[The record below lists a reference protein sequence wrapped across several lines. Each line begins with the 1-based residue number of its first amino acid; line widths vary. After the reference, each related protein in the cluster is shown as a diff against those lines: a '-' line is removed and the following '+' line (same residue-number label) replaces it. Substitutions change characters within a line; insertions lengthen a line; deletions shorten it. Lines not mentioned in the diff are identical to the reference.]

1 MTYLAEAQSK
11 TWTFVDGD
19 WHEGNVPLLG
29 PRSHA
34 MWLGSSVFDGA
45 RYFDGVAPDL
55 DLHCQRVNHSA
66 KAMHL
71 DPIHSA
77 EEIEALAL
85 EGVKRFDGKTAI
97 YIKPMYWAEHGGFM
111 MVAPDETSTRFCL
124 CMFEAPMAVQTGF
137 SLTTSPFR
145 RPSLEYMPTNAKAG
159 CLYPNSGR
167 AILEAKSRGYDNAL
181 MLDMQGNIAET
192 ATSNIFLAKD
202 GVVQTPTPNGSFLD
216 GITRRRIIG
225 LLRAAGI
232 TVEEVVLTAKDF
244 LEADEIFSSGNH
256 SKIVPVIRYE
266 DKELQPGP
274 IGTRA
279 KSLYM
284 EWAHSGSL

>member
-1 MTYLAEAQSK
+1 MTYIGNAQSK

-34 MWLGSSVFDGA
+34 MWLGSTVFDGA
-45 RYFDGVAPDL
+45 RYFDGLSPDL
-55 DLHCQRVNHSA
+55 DLHCQRVNNSA
-66 KAMHL
+66 KAMYL
-71 DPIHSA
+71 DPLNSA

-85 EGVKRFDGKTAI
+85 EGVKRFDGDAAL

-111 MVAPDETSTRFCL
+111 MVPPDETSTRFCL
-124 CMFEAPMAVQTGF
+124 CMFEAPMVVQTGF
-137 SLTTSPFR
+137 SMTTSPFR

-167 AILEAKSRGYDNAL
+167 AILEAKSRGFDNAL

-202 GVVQTPTPNGSFLD
+202 GVVQTPVPNGSFLD
-216 GITRRRIIG
+216 GITRRRIIN
-225 LLRAAGI
+225 LLREAGV
-232 TVEEVVLTAKDF
+232 TVEEVVLTHQDF
-244 LEADEIFSSGNH
+244 LKADEIFSTGNYA
-256 SKIVPVIRYE
+256 KIVPVIRFE

-279 KSLYM
+279 RSLYM